1 MNTYA
6 AVTQLNSHVQCL
18 YPFIE
23 LDGHGNYPTSANF
36 EIIHTSDGR
45 GAGIRVLR
53 AFSRGQ
59 QISRVSGHVI
69 ASRRLH
75 TLQITPY
82 AHLYDPYFSGLLLHS
97 CNPNV
102 FLDMGQFEL
111 WALRDIP
118 AGDLLMMDYA
128 STEDILMRQ
137 FQCQCGSAGCR
148 GWITGSKEQVNEEG
162 LAVLRNGAVQRLS

>member
-1 MNTYA
+1 MA
-6 AVTQLNSHVQCL
+6 AV
-18 YPFIE
+18 
-23 LDGHGNYPTSANF
+23 
-36 EIIHTSDGR
+36 
-45 GAGIRVLR
+45 RVSVVPR
-53 AFSRGQ
+53 AFSRGRK
-59 QISRVSGHVI
+59 ISRVSGHAI

-97 CNPNV
+97 CNPNA

-118 AGDLLMMDYA
+118 ADDLLMMDYA

-137 FQCQCGSAGCR
+137 FQCQCGSAWWPGVDYR
-148 GWITGSKEQVNEEG
+148 LQGTGQREG
-162 LAVLRNGAVQRLS
+162 LAVLRNGAVQCLS